1 MSTDPS
7 ASSLLDR
14 AKGRDITSI
23 TKQGFGAWLLAV
35 SSSAILGVQTV
46 TEFLLF
52 PFTLFIDI
60 SDQVM
65 DAFILA
71 PLTVIITGSE
81 TTAQAITEFSIFG
94 LPLGTAIVLV
104 TFAMVA
110 LYVRR
115 PETSDLIPGTFTDF
129 GGGLIGSDE
138 EEVD

>member
-1 MSTDPS
+1 MAPTP
-7 ASSLLDR
+7 SSLLDR
-14 AKGRDITSI
+14 AKGREITGI
-23 TKQGFGAWLLAV
+23 TKQGFGAWLLAL
-35 SSSAILGVQTV
+35 STSAIMGVQTV
-46 TEFLLF
+46 TDFLLF
-52 PFTLFIDI
+52 PFVLFTEI

-65 DAFILA
+65 DAFVLA
-71 PLTVIITGSE
+71 PLTIIITGSE
-81 TTAQAITEFSIFG
+81 TSAQAVSEFSIFG

-129 GGGLIGSDE
+129 GGSLIGTDE